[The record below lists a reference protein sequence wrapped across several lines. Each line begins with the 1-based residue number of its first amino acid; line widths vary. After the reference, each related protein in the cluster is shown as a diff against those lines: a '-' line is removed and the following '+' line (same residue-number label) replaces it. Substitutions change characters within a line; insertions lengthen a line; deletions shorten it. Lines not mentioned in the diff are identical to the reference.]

1 MEILI
6 NELSLSGQ
14 FDSIDHFIESGLRPF
29 IKALNDIDFQSCLL
43 YKKYDFY
50 SAKITMQ
57 HSIHDILIG
66 VISRQYDE
74 IRKLKSQFVK
84 IFDQPYWEDETKH
97 SANSVY
103 LFNGKNVCGF
113 SLAEACERD
122 KIVIS
127 FNHDDFLS
135 IRLFISK
142 DDKNIILD
150 NLFEFGHYT
159 LIAYRHN
166 LISFE
171 EYCRKMFLKSKLNF
185 SKIDEKH
192 GFSLV
197 KNKDDEKLF
206 YKGLKK
212 FSELSWTQIG
222 EDKGLSY
229 KEYKGGFKN
238 ISEKIYEFRFSEKYR
253 CFGYKKDDVFFVLR
267 FELEHKLGN

>member
-14 FDSIDHFIESGLRPF
+14 FDSIDHFIKSGLRPF
-29 IKALNDIDFQSCLL
+29 IKVLNDIDFQSNLL

-50 SAKITMQ
+50 SAKITLQ
-57 HSIHDILIG
+57 HSIHDILTG

-74 IRKLKSQFVK
+74 IRKLKLQFVK
-84 IFDQPYWEDETKH
+84 LFDQPYWEDKTRH

-103 LFNGKNVCGF
+103 LFNGKNIYGF

-122 KIVIS
+122 KTVIS
-127 FNHDDFLS
+127 FNHDDFIS
-135 IRLFISK
+135 VQLFISK
-142 DDKNIILD
+142 DDKNIKLD

-159 LIAYRHN
+159 QTAYQRN
-166 LISFE
+166 LITFE

-185 SKIDEKH
+185 SKIDAKQ

-197 KNKDDEKLF
+197 KKDEEKLF

-222 EDKGLSY
+222 DDMGLY
-229 KEYKGGFKN
+229 
-238 ISEKIYEFRFSEKYR
+238 
-253 CFGYKKDDVFFVLR
+253 
-267 FELEHKLGN
+267 